1 MEHVQV
7 PINPIPKIF
16 AEIIMASGFISPNIC
31 IVNRIHAITSIMT
44 KIMFN
49 RYNLLIKSSPLQFVY
64 PSKTGYDKIL
74 VISLFIDEH
83 KNQDSEHF
91 KNKINIVYIT
101 KYISAISKKSIY
113 LVDTE
118 RLKSVI

>member
-49 RYNLLIKSSPLQFVY
+49 RYNLLIKFVY
-64 PSKTGYDKIL
+64 PSKTSYNKIL

-101 KYISAISKKSIY
+101 KSISAISKKSIY
-113 LVDTE
+113 LLETE
-118 RLKSVI
+118 RLK